1 MKEQGFPATLRVR
14 KRRDFQR
21 AYEEGY
27 KVVKPEFALFA
38 RPNRLEH
45 SRLGVTASRRIG
57 KAVRRN
63 RARRLVRE
71 AYRTHREQMPRGFDY
86 VVVVRSSL
94 LERRPQELGPLL
106 VKAAAE
112 AATGAAA

>member
-1 MKEQGFPATLRVR
+1 MRDQGFPATLRVR

-21 AYEEGY
+21 VYDEGY
-27 KVVKPEFALFA
+27 KVVTPEFALFA
-38 RPNRLEH
+38 HSNHLEH

-71 AYRTHREQMPRGFDY
+71 AFRIHRAQMPPGFDY
-86 VVVVRSSL
+86 VVVVRSPL
-94 LERRPQELGPLL
+94 LERSPQELGPLL
-106 VKAAAE
+106 VKAAGE

>member
-1 MKEQGFPATLRVR
+1 LKEQGFPATLRVR

-21 AYEEGY
+21 AYDEGY
-27 KVVKPEFALFA
+27 KVVTPEFALFA

-45 SRLGVTASRRIG
+45 SRLGVTASRRLG
-57 KAVRRN
+57 KAVVRN
-63 RARRLVRE
+63 RAKRLVRE
-71 AYRTHREQMPRGFDY
+71 AYRTHRERMPGGFDF
-86 VVVVRSSL
+86 VVIVRRAL

-106 VKAAAE
+106 ARAADE